1 MSNAAPTLI
10 GALQRTLETIYDVR
24 SPVQV
29 DDYLVCDEAVAQRLD
44 PAGRT
49 NAEKLLIRSDNEQ
62 VELAL
67 VIARDSLL
75 RLERDNPLRALSD
88 SNFRDFCLVLE
99 GVSHF
104 TYAAC
109 NAALN
114 KRITLLELELQA
126 EVDKYVVA
134 SLLLRRQHSVPQH
147 RALWRR
153 LFDRVGYADTLSR
166 VELERYAR
174 ANRAARRFC
183 RRLQRPHDV
192 AMPRMATL
200 RRFYRMPKLA
210 KLAAC

>member
-1 MSNAAPTLI
+1 VSRAAPTLI

-24 SPVQV
+24 APVQV
-29 DDYLVCDEAVAQRLD
+29 DDYLICDEAAAQRLD
-44 PAGRT
+44 PDGRR
-49 NAEKLLIRSDNEQ
+49 NAEKLLIRSHNEQ

-67 VIARDSLL
+67 VLARDSLD
-75 RLERDNPLRALSD
+75 RLERDNPLQALSD
-88 SNFRDFCLVLE
+88 QNFRDFCLVLE

-109 NAALN
+109 NAAQN

-134 SLLLRRQHSVPQH
+134 CALLGRQQSVPQH

-153 LFDRVGYADTLSR
+153 LFTRVRYAESLSR

-183 RRLQRPHDV
+183 RRLQRSQD
-192 AMPRMATL
+192 ATALRTATL

>member
-1 MSNAAPTLI
+1 MKRAAPTLI

-24 SPVQV
+24 APVQV
-29 DDYLVCDEAVAQRLD
+29 DDFLVSDERAARRLD
-44 PAGRT
+44 PQGRS
-49 NAEKLLIRSDNEQ
+49 NAEKLLIRGGDQ
-62 VELAL
+62 HVELAL
-67 VIARDSLL
+67 VLAAESLARLD
-75 RLERDNPLRALSD
+75 RDNPLRALSD
-88 SNFRDFCLVLE
+88 SNFHDFCLVLE

-134 SLLLRRQHSVPQH
+134 SALLRRQQSRPQH
-147 RALWRR
+147 QAVWRR
-153 LFDRVGYADTLSR
+153 LFHRVRYAECLTR
-166 VELERYAR
+166 PELERYER

-183 RRLQRPHDV
+183 RRLQRPGDV
-192 AMPRMATL
+192 SASRMAIL